1 MSFERAPLYE
11 DIASCP
17 PDGEA
22 YWLRTEDGVR
32 VRFAI
37 WPQGSKGTVLFF
49 SGRTEYIEKYG
60 EAAAEFKNRG
70 FAFASLDWRGQGLS
84 DRPCEDQALCHVG
97 EFAEFQQDVAAARR
111 AISVVGAPE
120 PVYLLAHSMGGCIGL
135 RSLHEGLD
143 VAAAVFSGPMWRIFL
158 GPIARRIAL
167 GATGTAKSIGL
178 GRRYVLGTN
187 SRNYLHVANPGKNAL
202 TSDPDMFLMLKSQ
215 IEIRPELATG
225 GPSYSWLNAALR
237 ECNSLIAETPPDYPA
252 LTLMGA
258 QERVVDPKAV
268 RIILSRWPRG
278 KLERVPEARHEI
290 MMENS
295 GIREYFYGRVSDFFE
310 SF

>member
-1 MSFERAPLYE
+1 MSFKRAPLYE
-11 DIASCP
+11 DIANCP
-17 PDGEA
+17 SDGET
-22 YWLRTEDGVR
+22 YWIKAEDGVR
-32 VRFAI
+32 IRLAI

-60 EAAAEFKNRG
+60 EAAAEFNGRG
-70 FAFASLDWRGQGLS
+70 FAFATLDWRGQGLS
-84 DRPCEDQALCHVG
+84 DRPCKDRALCHVG
-97 EFAEFQQDVAAARR
+97 AFAEFQHDVAAARR
-111 AISVVGAPE
+111 AISVLGAPE

-143 VAAAVFSGPMWRIFL
+143 VHAAVFSGPMWRIFL
-158 GPIARRIAL
+158 GPYARRIAL
-167 GATGTAKSIGL
+167 GVTGIAKLVGL
-178 GRRYVLGTN
+178 GDRYVFGTN

-202 TSDPDMFLMLKSQ
+202 TSDPDMFLMLRSQ

-237 ECNSLIAETPPDYPA
+237 ECNALLVEQPPDYPI
-252 LTLMGA
+252 LTLMGTR
-258 QERVVDPKAV
+258 ERVVDPKAV

-278 KLERVPEARHEI
+278 HLEHVPEARHEI

-295 GIREYFYGRVSDFFE
+295 EIKKYFYGRVSDFFE

>member
-1 MSFERAPLYE
+1 MNLERAPLFE
-11 DIASCP
+11 DIANCP
-17 PDGEA
+17 PDGES
-22 YWLRTEDGVR
+22 YWLRTEDAVR
-32 VRFAI
+32 IRFAI
-37 WPQGSKGTVLFF
+37 WPRGSKGTVLLFP
-49 SGRTEYIEKYG
+49 GRTEYIEKYG
-60 EAAAEFKNRG
+60 EAAAKINGRG

-84 DRPCEDQALCHVG
+84 DRPHEDRALCHVG
-97 EFAEFQQDVAAARR
+97 EFTEFQHDVAAARR
-111 AISVVGAPE
+111 AISILNAPE

-143 VAAAVFSGPMWRIFL
+143 VGAAVFSGPMWRIYL
-158 GPIARRIAL
+158 GPYARRIAL
-167 GATGTAKSIGL
+167 GVTGTAKSFGL
-178 GRRYVLGTN
+178 GNRYLFGTN

-202 TSDPDMFLMLKSQ
+202 TSDLDMFLMLKSQ

-237 ECNSLIAETPPDYPA
+237 ECNALLEELPPDYPV
-252 LTLMGA
+252 LTLMGT

-268 RIILSRWPRG
+268 RIIHSRWPRG
-278 KLERVPEARHEI
+278 NLEYVPEARHEI

-295 GIREYFYGRVSDFFE
+295 EIRKYFYGRVSDFFE